1 MAHIQR
7 RGKNRWRARYMT
19 PDGQERSRTFE
30 RKVDAERY
38 VASVETDKVRGA
50 WVDPR
55 LSKTTFG
62 EWAASWRSTVV
73 HLKPKTREGY
83 DSLLATHILP
93 EFAHTPLAAI
103 TTVKVKGWIAELTR
117 SGLSS
122 SRVRQS
128 YQLFSM
134 VLKAAVESE
143 YLAKTPCVGVRIP
156 RVTKR
161 EAEILTEEQIEAVA
175 AAIDQPE
182 HRTLIYVLA
191 YGGLRWGEA
200 CALRRRRCDLLR
212 SRIEVVESLAEL
224 SGHFEFGE
232 TKTYARRWV
241 RLPRFVSDM
250 VALHLRDS
258 VADDPDALVFTSE
271 TGTPIRNSNFGR
283 RVWHPALE
291 AAGLPATVR
300 VHDLRHSC
308 ASLLIRQGASIKA
321 VQQQL
326 GHSTPMV
333 TLNVYAHL
341 FNDDLDRLYEG
352 LDAPPAERFSKPQTA
367 SRRPGAVLDLPT
379 ATRKEQ
385 ESGL

>member
-1 MAHIQR
+1 MR
-7 RGKNRWRARYMT
+7 
-19 PDGQERSRTFE
+19 
-30 RKVDAERY
+30 
-38 VASVETDKVRGA
+38 
-50 WVDPR
+50 
-55 LSKTTFG
+55 
-62 EWAASWRSTVV
+62 
-73 HLKPKTREGY
+73 
-83 DSLLATHILP
+83 
-93 EFAHTPLAAI
+93 
-103 TTVKVKGWIAELTR
+103 VKGWIAELTR

-134 VLKAAVESE
+134 IIKAAVESE

-175 AAIDQPE
+175 AAVDKPE
-182 HRTLIYVLA
+182 YRTLIYVLA

-212 SRIEVVESLAEL
+212 SHIEVVESLAEL

-271 TGTPIRNSNFGR
+271 AGIPLRNSNVSR
-283 RVWHPALE
+283 RVWHPALD
-291 AAGLPATVR
+291 AGGISAKVR
-300 VHDLRHSC
+300 MHGLRYNC
-308 ASLLIRQGASIKA
+308 ASLLSRQAASKA

-352 LDAPPAERFSKPQTA
+352 PDAPLAERFSNPQTA
-367 SRRPGAVLDLPT
+367 SRRPGAVLDLQA

-385 ESGL
+385 ENGL